1 MLLVKTT
8 VRHPQALRRDAYRDA
23 ARASDRQ
30 QVVLV
35 MNDVLA
41 QTLNL
46 SLQARRLRWHATGS
60 SFAASREMLRQM
72 ATDLD
77 SYSDLAA
84 QRAVLLGGVVD
95 AHFDGRQGDYAKS
108 PQGVAEHRPS
118 MTAALGL
125 LTLAVSAAAALARHE
140 MHALAALG
148 DPVSEHLL
156 EEVASGLDKWTWCL
170 EVHLQGLAD

>member
-1 MLLVKTT
+1 MLLVRTT
-8 VRHPQALRRDAYRDA
+8 VRHPRTLRHDAHRDA
-23 ARASDRQ
+23 AIAPDRR

-46 SLQARRLRWHATGS
+46 SLQARRLRWHATGP

-77 SYSDLAA
+77 NYSDLTA
-84 QRAVLLGGVVD
+84 QRAVLLGGIVD
-95 AHFDGRQGDYAKS
+95 AHFDGRQGDHASS
-108 PQGVAEHRPS
+108 PQGVAEHRPF

-125 LTLAVSAAAALARHE
+125 LTLAVSSAAALTRHE
-140 MHALAALG
+140 MHTLAALG